1 MFEHNKLERLAIDGP
16 KSVLVVKA
24 DFNEDIVNMLHEGA
38 EEEIEAWGGK
48 SEVVTVPGALEIP
61 TAISIAERELSYN
74 AYVALGCVIR
84 GETTHYETV
93 CNESSRGIMM
103 LGLQAACIGNG
114 ILNVENIEQAIA
126 RADPGKMNKG
136 AEAAAAALYLLH
148 HKTELIKRRKA
159 KGVVRF

>member
-61 TAISIAERELSYN
+61 TAISIAERELSLQRLCGPRMRHQGRNN
-74 AYVALGCVIR
+74 ALRDRV
-84 GETTHYETV
+84 
-93 CNESSRGIMM
+93 
-103 LGLQAACIGNG
+103 Q
-114 ILNVENIEQAIA
+114 
-126 RADPGKMNKG
+126 
-136 AEAAAAALYLLH
+136 
-148 HKTELIKRRKA
+148 
-159 KGVVRF
+159 